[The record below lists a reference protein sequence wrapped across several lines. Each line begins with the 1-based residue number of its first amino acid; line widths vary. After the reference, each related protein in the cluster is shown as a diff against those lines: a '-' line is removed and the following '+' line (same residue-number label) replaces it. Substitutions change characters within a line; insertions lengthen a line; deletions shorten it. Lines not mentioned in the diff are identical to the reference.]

1 MKKVLVVEDY
11 DPYYATVEK
20 GLAGKVELM
29 RAETLSEGRK
39 LFQENPDVD
48 LIIMD
53 ACVPGDKPN
62 SMPLVAEIVES
73 GYDKPIIASSSIPFY
88 TRKLVEA
95 GATHGANKYEVPE
108 LALDLLGL

>member
-11 DPYYATVEK
+11 DDYYRLAEK
-20 GLAGKVELM
+20 GLAGKVEIM

-62 SMPLVAEIVES
+62 SMPLVAEIIES
-73 GYDKPIIASSSIPFY
+73 GYDKPIIASSSMPFY
-88 TRKLVEA
+88 TNKLVEA
-95 GATHGANKYEVPE
+95 GATHEADKMEAPK
-108 LALDLLGL
+108 LALGLLGL